1 MTPFFTKYNI
11 YLRSHVTHCSSLQDE
26 YRADYRE
33 EILNKIERGA
43 VIRMNAYPTEFAIAR
58 MLFQGRTFSTHCKNK
73 KKVQHLLQGYNGK
86 KMYIKINIYIS
97 PIN

>member
-1 MTPFFTKYNI
+1 
-11 YLRSHVTHCSSLQDE
+11 
-26 YRADYRE
+26 
-33 EILNKIERGA
+33 
-43 VIRMNAYPTEFAIAR
+43 MNAYPTEFAIAC
-58 MLFQGRTFSTHCKNK
+58 MIFQGRTFSKHCKNK